1 MEDGDGEAAEAA
13 ANGTAGPIGDSVM
26 AEEEEEDI
34 SAASAAAA
42 EGLAAAAERRGG
54 GEARTAL
61 IPT

>member
-13 ANGTAGPIGDSVM
+13 ANGTAGPIGDIVM
-26 AEEEEEDI
+26 AEEEEDI

-54 GEARTAL
+54 GEACTAL

>member
-26 AEEEEEDI
+26 AEEEDI